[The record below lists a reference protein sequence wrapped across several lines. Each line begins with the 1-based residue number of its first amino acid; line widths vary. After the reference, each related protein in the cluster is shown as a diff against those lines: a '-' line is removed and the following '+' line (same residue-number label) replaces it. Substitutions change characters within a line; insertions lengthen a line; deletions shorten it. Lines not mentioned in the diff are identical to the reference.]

1 MSQEELAEKL
11 NVSRQSVSKWET
23 GESYPEMNNIL
34 ELCKIFN
41 IKINDLIHTDMS
53 DISSLD
59 EEVIMNLV
67 KFNEQKQK
75 QVKSLSNVISLI
87 GKIGS
92 IVLKVCIPF
101 IILGMLVIPYIISN
115 IEIKNYEISFKN
127 NNIKLVDDKNIMING
142 VILIGIDEETSVE
155 EIIQVLNNNSKTEV
169 IIFIELAFVFLIID
183 LKLMIIILENVEKL
197 FNNIKNNNTPFIM
210 DNVNYIKRI
219 AYLLIGLIIIEPIPN
234 IIINLLVHGS
244 GEAHIGLI
252 SIVEILIIFSMS
264 YIFDYGYEIQKET
277 KFKMYN
283 E

>member
-115 IEIKNYEISFKN
+115 IEIKNDEISFKN

-142 VILIGIDEETSVE
+142 VILIGIDEETSIDDV
-155 EIIQVLNNNSKTEV
+155 IYVLNNNSKTKV
-169 IIFIELAFVFLIID
+169 IVFIELAFVFLIID
-183 LKLMIIILENVEKL
+183 LKLMIIILEFVEKL